1 MRLTV
6 SRIHLSVGRLQP
18 PDALIEHADD
28 DLVAVLLQ
36 LGSEA
41 ECAPDAALDRWRRA
55 RPLAIYQPG
64 QALGQVR
71 IGDNLRRHRLPA
83 RLRHVKTARGFGG
96 GSISPAPGLTWEPDP
111 SVIGTPADEAIP
123 RILF

>member
-55 RPLAIYQPG
+55 RPLAIFSRG
-64 QALGQVR
+64 
-71 IGDNLRRHRLPA
+71 RRSA
-83 RLRHVKTARGFGG
+83 RSG
-96 GSISPAPGLTWEPDP
+96 
-111 SVIGTPADEAIP
+111 SVITSAGIGSRPGSGT
-123 RILF
+123 